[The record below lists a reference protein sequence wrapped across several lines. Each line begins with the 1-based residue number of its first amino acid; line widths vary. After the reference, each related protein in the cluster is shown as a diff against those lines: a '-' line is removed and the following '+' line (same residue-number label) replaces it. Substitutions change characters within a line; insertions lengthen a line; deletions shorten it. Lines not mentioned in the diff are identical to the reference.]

1 MEKLNYNYIFKTII
15 SSKRYFT
22 QDFLAEIELYYRKDI
37 TKESAVKAVQRR
49 LDQYIKAG
57 ILIKTTDGANI
68 FYKKSKLTEK
78 LVDQYGAEKIFKIY
92 QMLDMTKTSNVK
104 DVFDTLLELLDF
116 KRDITPIKFN
126 TFSNVGF
133 FNDIIQN
140 ELNQLFLF
148 IKISQQSE
156 IDSSLADAA

>member
-1 MEKLNYNYIFKTII
+1 MEKLNYDYIFKTII

-22 QDFLAEIELYYRKDI
+22 QDFLAEIELYYKKDI

-68 FYKKSKLTEK
+68 FYKKSNLTER
-78 LVDQYGAEKIFKIY
+78 LVDKYGAEKIFKIY

-126 TFSNVGF
+126 IFSNVSF
-133 FNDIIQN
+133 VNDIIQN
-140 ELNQLFLF
+140 ELNELYLF

-156 IDSSLADAA
+156 IYFSLADAA